1 MGLLQDGQWVD
12 QWYDT
17 KANKGAFKRQES
29 AFRHWITADG
39 SAGPSGVGGFGAESG
54 RYHLYVSLACPWA
67 HRTLIMRELKDL
79 SAHISVSIVEPL
91 MLENG
96 WAFSDDYKDHLF
108 GHSYLYQVYQRADAS
123 YSGRVTVPVLWD
135 KSRNTIVSNES
146 SEIMRMLNSAFNEIT
161 GNTLDFYP
169 TAMRVEIDR
178 VNDIVYDGFNNGVYR
193 AGFATSQEAY
203 ESAYGDVFNT
213 LDWLEERLGQQR
225 YVVGDQ
231 ITEADWRLF
240 TTLIRFD
247 SVYFGHFKCNQRLIR
262 DYPNILGYLRELF
275 QMPGISESVNM
286 RYIKAHYYGS
296 HGTINPTGVIP
307 LGQEDTDYLLEADG
321 RDETSFVLEKSA

>member
-1 MGLLQDGQWVD
+1 MGLLQDGKWVD

-17 KANKGAFKRQES
+17 TANKGAFKRQES
-29 AFRHWITADG
+29 AFRNWVTPDG
-39 SAGPSGVGGFGAESG
+39 VAGPSGLGGFPAESA

-67 HRTLIMRELKDL
+67 HRTLIMRALKGLTD
-79 SAHISVSIVEPL
+79 HISVSIVEPL

-96 WAFSDDYKDHLF
+96 WAFSDRYNDDLF
-108 GHSYLYQVYQRADAS
+108 GSQYLYQVYQRADAV

-135 KSRNTIVSNES
+135 KKRNTIVSNES
-146 SEIMRMLNSAFNEIT
+146 SEIMRMLNSAFNAMADNE
-161 GNTLDFYP
+161 LDFYP
-169 TAMRVEIDR
+169 RVLRDEVDR
-178 VNDIVYDGFNNGVYR
+178 VNEVVYDGFNNGVYR

-203 ESAYGDVFNT
+203 SAAYADVFAT
-213 LDWLEERLGQQR
+213 LDWIEERLMRQR
-225 YVVGDQ
+225 YLVGDQ

-247 SVYFGHFKCNQRLIR
+247 AVYFGHFKCNQKLVR

-275 QMPGISESVNM
+275 QVSGIRETVDLP
-286 RYIKAHYYGS
+286 YIKAHYYGS

-307 LGQEDTDYLLEADG
+307 LGQEDTTYLLEPHLRERSYFA
-321 RDETSFVLEKSA
+321 LEKSA